1 MLHHSFVFFRK
12 IKMLVTLIL
21 YTSPST
27 RDVHRVDGAEMASPL
42 PSSFPHFP
50 LKQGIVVLA
59 VNKNG
64 HLIYIPHIQWFNYCF
79 LDEKSL
85 FSFSLCNW
93 NWMDGAVQRY
103 IKFHTQASFSFP
115 STSFISLVFLF
126 FFSLNIMFNRK
137 QIYNIIF
144 LLWNILC

>member
-1 MLHHSFVFFRK
+1 MIFFIFHFDQIHNCCCVASFFCLLSENKNVSYTHS
-12 IKMLVTLIL
+12 L
-21 YTSPST
+21 YISINQT
-27 RDVHRVDGAEMASPL
+27 VHRVDGAEMASPL

-115 STSFISLVFLF
+115 STSFI
-126 FFSLNIMFNRK
+126 
-137 QIYNIIF
+137 
-144 LLWNILC
+144 